1 MGKLLETLGKN
12 IWMYNNMKKQVS
24 DLYYNVDAI
33 HEF

>member
-1 MGKLLETLGKN
+1 MGKLLEILGKN
-12 IWMYNNMKKQVS
+12 IGMYNNMKKQVS